1 MANTGHKSSEVKSNE
16 KQNRNMRNLFNC
28 MLIAFAMSVL
38 VVGCK
43 KSEDNIEPPVTHP
56 LTKLK
61 FSPEKTT
68 IEQGKTTEVT
78 IVGTLKSTD
87 KVKIINEEIVTLQEA
102 VTNNKIKL
110 LAKKVGTTQVQVLTE
125 EGKERGSFEVTVTPV
140 FKLSFTPE
148 TPSVEL
154 GKTTEVAIIG
164 TLNTTDKVQIADE
177 AIVTLQG
184 AITNNKIN
192 LLAKKI
198 GTTKVS
204 ISTADGKE
212 RGSFEVKVTPVFELH
227 FTPEAPIMEV
237 GKTTEVTIVGTLN
250 ATDRVQ
256 IADETVV
263 AQQGSITNNKI
274 SLLAKKIGTTK
285 VSIFTADGKE
295 RGAFEVK
302 VTPIFELHFT
312 PETTT
317 VEVDKTTIVSIVGI
331 LNATDKVQIADETV
345 VSLQGAITDNK
356 INLLAKKVGTTKVSI
371 LTADGKERGAFEV
384 KVTPKLLLSF
394 SPAKITIEQ
403 EKTAT
408 VSFSGVWNDSDKV
421 QIADEAIVA
430 LQGKVTNNKIN
441 LLAKN
446 IGTTQVRVLTAD
458 GRERGTF
465 EVRVTPKLL
474 LSFTPTKAV
483 IKKGETTTVTFSGV
497 WNTTDRVQITDE
509 AIASLQGTVN
519 NNKINLL
526 ANRVGSTKVYV
537 YTAEGQSRGSFEVV
551 VYEEPKKITLSY
563 KSNLPHYKTEITNK
577 EEYKHLIEE
586 TLRTYELLKRE
597 LEELDKYPLD
607 KYRYHDQNAL
617 YLEGIRISRAAKQYY
632 KDNKDT
638 ASLEQLKNTYEN
650 LHQYGI
656 DYTEVEIMV
665 RLAEQYRK
673 EFPHSTEIEN
683 IIRDNFNGEY
693 GNLDGPPL
701 TNYLN
706 NNIVKPFND
715 IIDIVNRLR

>member
-28 MLIAFAMSVL
+28 MLIAFAMSIL

-87 KVKIINEEIVTLQEA
+87 KVKVINEEIVTLQEA

-154 GKTTEVAIIG
+154 GKTTEVTIIG

-184 AITNNKIN
+184 AITNSKIS

-263 AQQGSITNNKI
+263 AQQ
-274 SLLAKKIGTTK
+274 
-285 VSIFTADGKE
+285 
-295 RGAFEVK
+295 
-302 VTPIFELHFT
+302 
-312 PETTT
+312 
-317 VEVDKTTIVSIVGI
+317 
-331 LNATDKVQIADETV
+331 
-345 VSLQGAITDNK
+345 
-356 INLLAKKVGTTKVSI
+356 
-371 LTADGKERGAFEV
+371 
-384 KVTPKLLLSF
+384 
-394 SPAKITIEQ
+394 
-403 EKTAT
+403 
-408 VSFSGVWNDSDKV
+408 
-421 QIADEAIVA
+421 
-430 LQGKVTNNKIN
+430 
-441 LLAKN
+441 
-446 IGTTQVRVLTAD
+446 
-458 GRERGTF
+458 
-465 EVRVTPKLL
+465 
-474 LSFTPTKAV
+474 
-483 IKKGETTTVTFSGV
+483 
-497 WNTTDRVQITDE
+497 
-509 AIASLQGTVN
+509 
-519 NNKINLL
+519 
-526 ANRVGSTKVYV
+526 
-537 YTAEGQSRGSFEVV
+537 
-551 VYEEPKKITLSY
+551 
-563 KSNLPHYKTEITNK
+563 
-577 EEYKHLIEE
+577 
-586 TLRTYELLKRE
+586 
-597 LEELDKYPLD
+597 
-607 KYRYHDQNAL
+607 
-617 YLEGIRISRAAKQYY
+617 
-632 KDNKDT
+632 
-638 ASLEQLKNTYEN
+638 
-650 LHQYGI
+650 
-656 DYTEVEIMV
+656 
-665 RLAEQYRK
+665 
-673 EFPHSTEIEN
+673 
-683 IIRDNFNGEY
+683 
-693 GNLDGPPL
+693 
-701 TNYLN
+701 
-706 NNIVKPFND
+706 
-715 IIDIVNRLR
+715 

>member
-1 MANTGHKSSEVKSNE
+1 
-16 KQNRNMRNLFNC
+16 

-38 VVGCK
+38 LVGCK

-61 FSPEKTT
+61 FSPEKTI

-87 KVKIINEEIVTLQEA
+87 KVKVINEEIVTLQEA

-154 GKTTEVAIIG
+154 GKTTEVTIIG

-250 ATDRVQ
+250 ATDKVQ

-345 VSLQGAITDNK
+345 ISLQGAITENK
-356 INLLAKKVGTTKVSI
+356 INLLAKNIGTTQVQV
-371 LTADGKERGAFEV
+371 LTADGRERGTFEV

-408 VSFSGVWNDSDKV
+408 VSFSGVWNASDKV

-441 LLAKN
+441 LLSKN

-465 EVRVTPKLL
+465 EVKVTPKLL

-551 VYEEPKKITLSY
+551 VYEEPKKMTLSY